1 MAGKEGGSMS
11 ELLKTPLSDCHITN
25 GARMAEFA
33 GYSMPIN
40 YQTGALKEI
49 KAVRETAG
57 LFDISHMRPI
67 VVEGLS
73 ARSFL
78 NYIDTRDLSLMKP
91 GDALYGI
98 VCNDLGEPIDD
109 IIVYQ
114 DPFSEKERESFLVIS
129 NASNGAQVHRHLCG
143 VKKAFNLPDE
153 HVKIEDGLGQYGF
166 LSLQGPN
173 AEAILAEAIHCR
185 DAIPKKYYSCQYALL
200 FGYLALVA
208 KTGYTGEAGFEI
220 LCDKQVT
227 LEIWTKLLEVGAPH
241 GLIPCGLASRDTLRL
256 EAGMPLFGHEMD
268 ADHDPIMAGLGK
280 YVNFDKLRYFL
291 GKISLQ
297 NVLNGKSSKPREYLH
312 AFIMEK
318 GRVPRHGDKLF
329 LKDEMNLKIGKLTS
343 AGFSPTLEKNIAMGY
358 VDREL
363 AFGSEVLIEIGGKLY
378 PAVVTKLPFYKR
390 TKK

>member
-1 MAGKEGGSMS
+1 MS
-11 ELLKTPLSDCHITN
+11 ELLKTPLSDWHKAN

-40 YQTGALKEI
+40 YPAGALKEI
-49 KAVRETAG
+49 KAVREAAG

-78 NYIDTRDLSLMKP
+78 NYVDTRDLSRMKP

-98 VCNDLGEPIDD
+98 ACNDAGEPIDD
-109 IIVYQ
+109 LIVYQ
-114 DPFSEKERESFLVIS
+114 NPFSEKERESFLVIS
-129 NASNGAQVHRHLCG
+129 NASNGTQVHRHLCG
-143 VKKAFNLPDE
+143 VKKAFDMPDE
-153 HVKIEDGLGQYGF
+153 HVKIEDGLDQYGF

-173 AEAILAEAIHCR
+173 AEKILAKAIHLEEAI
-185 DAIPKKYYSCQYALL
+185 PQKYYSCQYALI
-200 FGYLALVA
+200 FGYFALVA

-220 LCDKQVT
+220 LCDKEVT
-227 LEIWTKLLEVGAPH
+227 QEIWAKLLEVGEPY

-280 YVNFDKLRYFL
+280 YVNFEKPRYFL
-291 GKISLQ
+291 GKWSLK
-297 NVLNGKSSKPREYLH
+297 NVLEGKSSKPREYLH

-329 LKDEMNLKIGKLTS
+329 LKDEDNLKIGKLTS

-358 VDREL
+358 TDREL
-363 AFGSEVLIEIGGKLY
+363 SFDSEVLIEIGGKLY
-378 PAVVTKLPFYKR
+378 PATVTKLPFYKKA
-390 TKK
+390 KK